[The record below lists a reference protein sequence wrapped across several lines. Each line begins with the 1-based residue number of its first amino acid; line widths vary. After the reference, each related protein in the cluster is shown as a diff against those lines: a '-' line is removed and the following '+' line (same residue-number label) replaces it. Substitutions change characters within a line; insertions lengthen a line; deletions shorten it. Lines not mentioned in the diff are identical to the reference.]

1 MNLVSAA
8 PPTVADIFAFKVC
21 YALRLRLI
29 EFADR
34 PDILAQMAK
43 RALDDAADKAQ
54 PPATE

>member
-1 MNLVSAA
+1 ML
-8 PPTVADIFAFKVC
+8 TVAQVC

-43 RALDDAADKAQ
+43 RALDDAADKGQ
-54 PPATE
+54 GPATE